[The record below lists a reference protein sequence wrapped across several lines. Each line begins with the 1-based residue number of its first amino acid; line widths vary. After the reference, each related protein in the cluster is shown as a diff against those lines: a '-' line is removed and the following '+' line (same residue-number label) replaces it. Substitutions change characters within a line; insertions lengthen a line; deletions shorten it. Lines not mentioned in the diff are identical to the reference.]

1 MSVARKSMPPKPC
14 ARCRKPTAHR
24 RSGRPT
30 CRYCAVVLNELQADN
45 EMRRMGKLKG
55 TRGRC

>member
-1 MSVARKSMPPKPC
+1 
-14 ARCRKPTAHR
+14 
-24 RSGRPT
+24 
-30 CRYCAVVLNELQADN
+30 LQADN